1 MNKQLT
7 PTNDNWYD
15 EVSLTIYFHS
25 HNSKPLDPEDG
36 NTIWVACVINKAG
49 TKLSGR
55 NGYTKNEALSNLLS
69 DLAFHADSGNPAIT
83 IF

>member
-36 NTIWVACVINKAG
+36 HTIWVACVINKAG

-55 NGYTKNEALSNLLS
+55 DARTKNEALSNLLS
-69 DLAFHADSGNPAIT
+69 DLAFHADSGDPTIT

>member
-7 PTNDNWYD
+7 PTRDNWYD
-15 EVSLTIYFHS
+15 EVSLTIYFHC

-55 NGYTKNEALSNLLS
+55 SASSKNEALSNLFS
-69 DLAFHADSGNPAIT
+69 DLAFHADSDNPMIT
-83 IF
+83 VF